1 MLLYILVPN
10 AVPTNLN
17 ASAIS
22 PRAIYITWSPPP
34 FIDQN
39 GIITEYILAYRGVER
54 DSVERSIS
62 ILTATTRSTTSRTV
76 SDLEEDT
83 DFVVTIRA
91 HTTIGAGP
99 ISTVTVHTPESG
111 K

>member
-1 MLLYILVPN
+1 M
-10 AVPTNLN
+10 PTNVN

-22 PRAIYITWSPPP
+22 PRVIYITWSPPP

-39 GIITEYILAYRGVER
+39 GIITEYSLTYRGVDR
-54 DSVERSIS
+54 DFEEKSIS
-62 ILTATTRSTTSRTV
+62 ILTANTRSTTSRTV

-83 DFVVTIRA
+83 DYIITIRA
-91 HTTIGAGP
+91 HTIIGAGP

>member
-1 MLLYILVPN
+1 MLYTLVPN
-10 AVPTNLN
+10 AVPTNLS

-39 GIITEYILAYRGVER
+39 GIITEYTLTYRGVER
-54 DSVERSIS
+54 DFEERTIS
-62 ILTATTRSTTSRTV
+62 ILTATTRSTSSRTV

-83 DFVVTIRA
+83 DYIITIRA

-99 ISTVTVHTPESG
+99 ISTVTVHTPENG
-111 K
+111 EY